1 MVKRVVVPYIAIVM
15 ALGLPVI
22 TEAERFEDYRNDY
35 NNNNN
40 RNPYQSNTSR
50 NYNGYPAQA
59 PQDYGSQGYVGG
71 NNQNNPYGNSP
82 PNTDYAPITRYDPG
96 VVTVIS
102 RQLGSHV
109 VLGGTVIPYR
119 EVTLTAQ
126 MPGRV
131 QFIAGEEGDQFDINQ
146 VLVAVDDDDLL
157 AKRRQSIAELSGV
170 SSALR
175 DSRVQYARELWSP
188 QISSQQ
194 ITPQP
199 SGMNNGLFP
208 QMFNRFFGGGGGGG
222 GYNPYNSY
230 GGGNPWA
237 TSSPLSIGNPWIER
251 QADLYS
257 RGTNVSQANSNIR
270 VLQSKI
276 DQVDAKL
283 LDTRSIAPFEGVI
296 MRKLVEIGDT
306 VQPGHPMLHYADIED
321 LQIRLEVPARLMP
334 GLHKGMILPANL
346 DVGDLRVNAR
356 VAQIYPLADSKRH
369 TVTVK
374 LDLPKGVPGGP
385 GMYAEVSIPDV
396 SSAVSIVPVI
406 PSSAIVWRGSLPA
419 VFVVNHENKT
429 ELRLIRL
436 GEHLDAQ
443 IVAVLSG
450 IRAGERIYASPPSG
464 LNSNWTSKPGAIRES
479 GR

>member
-1 MVKRVVVPYIAIVM
+1 MVKRVLVPYIAIYM

-22 TEAERFEDYRNDY
+22 AEAERFDDYRNNY
-35 NNNNN
+35 NNN
-40 RNPYQSNTSR
+40 RNPYQSSASR
-50 NYNGYPAQA
+50 NYTGYPAQTS
-59 PQDYGSQGYVGG
+59 QDYGGPQGYAGG
-71 NNQNNPYGNSP
+71 NNQTNPYGNVQPP
-82 PNTDYAPITRYDPG
+82 PNTRHAPVTGNNPG

-170 SSALR
+170 SSAMR

-188 QISSQQ
+188 QIRQQ
-194 ITPQP
+194 RTPQP

-208 QMFNRFFGGGGGGG
+208 GMFNRFFGGGGGGG
-222 GYNPYNSY
+222 GGGGYAPYNSW

-237 TSSPLSIGNPWIER
+237 NGNPWIER

-296 MRKLVEIGDT
+296 MKKLVEIGDT
-306 VQPGHPMLHYADIED
+306 VQPGHPLLHYADIED
-321 LQIRLEVPARLMP
+321 LQIRLDVPARLMP

-356 VAQIYPLADSKRH
+356 LAQIYPLADSKRH

-450 IRAGERIYASPPSG
+450 IRAGERIYASPPPG
-464 LNSNWTSKPGAIRES
+464 LNSNWTSKPGANRELS
-479 GR
+479 R